1 MYFYIILEKKQV
13 MKMLHFEVKKIFC
26 KFKNRMAVMLLLVIL
41 IMTSILTINRVEYV
55 DQNGYSSSGI
65 SAARSLRTEKNKWA
79 GYITE
84 DVLQEVINENTS
96 INNSEEALSEDIQE
110 QEKAYAKKQGI
121 SGIADVINSAFSE
134 WRDYNGYAIDNVSV
148 EEVKNVYEKRISTLK
163 EWLDSGEETFTDSQ
177 RNFLIQQYENL
188 ETPFYYEYV
197 NGWSALLQNISTF
210 ILILALIIGFF
221 VSGIFS
227 DEFQTKADSIFFSTK
242 LGKNKAIFSKMGAGF
257 LITTVFY
264 TIFVL
269 LYTFI
274 VLLVL
279 GADGAN
285 CPIQLDLWRSVYN
298 ITFFQ
303 AYLFI
308 IAGGYIG
315 TLFAAILSMLVSAI
329 TRSTAIAIIIP
340 FIILCVF
347 PFLSRIITLPQI
359 CSFFPD
365 QLLEIYVT
373 IKDFDLVELGGKVM
387 STVTVIIPFYIA
399 ACLLLQPILYRVY
412 KKAEIK

>member
-1 MYFYIILEKKQV
+1 
-13 MKMLHFEVKKIFC
+13 MLHFEVKKIFC